1 MLSCTLTFIIPSED
15 DCALAP
21 EGNPQPNPAGLKSP
35 RNRGGWHKSLEESH
49 AAQIKERS
57 LPGYIL
63 CPEETEKKILESDI
77 FRTLE
82 SEGVTEISA
91 LYKVSPSKFVLV
103 FGSKKAKEKLSG
115 TEIQCRFGDSE
126 ICLNFRKR
134 VGPLRN
140 GREPIFVTIFFREFI
155 TDRQCETCLLQ
166 FWRSSACFQRQT
178 DLTKT

>member
-1 MLSCTLTFIIPSED
+1 ML
-15 DCALAP
+15 
-21 EGNPQPNPAGLKSP
+21 
-35 RNRGGWHKSLEESH
+35 
-49 AAQIKERS
+49 
-57 LPGYIL
+57 GYIL
-63 CPEETEKKILESDI
+63 CPEETEKKIQELDI

-126 ICLNFRKR
+126 ICLISANELVLSVMGGNLSLSLSF
-134 VGPLRN
+134 
-140 GREPIFVTIFFREFI
+140 FVSSLLT
-155 TDRQCETCLLQ
+155 RQCETLQ

-178 DLTKT
+178 DLTET